1 MKILI
6 TGANG
11 MLAKEVKEKFAKGNE
26 ITATDVTELDITN
39 EQLVYEYINNLKPEY
54 IINCAAYTA
63 VDKAEENY
71 ELADKINADGPANL
85 AKAAK
90 AVGAKLVHISTDYV
104 FGGDLD
110 ISKDYKED
118 DDKAPVTAYGKTK
131 LRGEQEIEKN
141 MDEYYIFRTAW
152 LYGIGG
158 NNFVKTMTKLG
169 STRDEINVVSDQHGS
184 PTYAKDLTEII
195 YQAIE
200 KKIPYGIYNATNE
213 GYTTWY
219 DFTKEILAEQG
230 IQCKVNPVTT
240 EQYIEMMKITQAKRP
255 FNSQMSKNKLLEQGI
270 TVPDWKDGLKR
281 YLKEEE
287 NFKKGLPF
295 DFEPIIK
302 K

>member
-11 MLAKEVKEKFAKGNE
+11 MLAKEVREKFEKENE
-26 ITATDVTELDITN
+26 LICTDVADLDITN
-39 EQLVYEYINNLKPEY
+39 EEAVEKFVEETKPEY
-54 IINCAAYTA
+54 IINCAAFTA
-63 VDKAEENY
+63 VDKAETAGEIV
-71 ELADKINADGPANL
+71 EKINGNGPANL

-90 AVGAKLVHISTDYV
+90 KVGAKLVHISTDYV

-110 ISKDYKED
+110 VSKDYKED
-118 DDKAPVTAYGKTK
+118 DEKEPVTAYGITK
-131 LRGEQEIEKN
+131 LHGEEGIEKN

-169 STRDEINVVSDQHGS
+169 STRDEINVVADQHGS

-200 KKIPYGIYNATNE
+200 KKIPYGVYHATNQ

-219 DFTKEILAEQG
+219 DFTKAILEKQN

-240 EQYIEMMKITQAKRP
+240 EEYIEMMKITQAKRP
-255 FNSQMSKNKLLEQGI
+255 FNSQLSKSKLLAQGI
-270 TVPDWKDGLKR
+270 EVPNWEDGLDR
-281 YLKEEE
+281 YLEEE
-287 NFKKGLPF
+287 RA
-295 DFEPIIK
+295 EQ
-302 K
+302 

>member
-11 MLAKEVKEKFAKGNE
+11 MLAKEVKEKFEKENE
-26 ITATDVTELDITN
+26 LICTDVADLDITN
-39 EQLVYEYINNLKPEY
+39 EEAVEKFVEETKPEY
-54 IINCAAYTA
+54 IINCAAFTA
-63 VDKAEENY
+63 VDKAETAGEIV
-71 ELADKINADGPANL
+71 EKINANGPANL
-85 AKAAK
+85 AKSAK
-90 AVGAKLVHISTDYV
+90 KVGAKLVHISTDYV

-110 ISKDYKED
+110 VSKDYKED
-118 DDKAPVTAYGKTK
+118 DEKAPVTAYGITK
-131 LRGEQEIEKN
+131 LHGEEGIEKN

-169 STRDEINVVSDQHGS
+169 SSRDEINVVADQHGS

-200 KKIPYGIYNATNE
+200 KKIPYGVYHATNQ

-219 DFTKEILAEQG
+219 DFTKAILEKQN

-240 EQYIEMMKITQAKRP
+240 EEYIEMMKITQAKRP
-255 FNSQMSKNKLLEQGI
+255 FNSQLSKDKLLAQGI
-270 TVPDWKDGLKR
+270 EVPNWEDGLDR
-281 YLKEEE
+281 YLEEE
-287 NFKKGLPF
+287 RA
-295 DFEPIIK
+295 EQ
-302 K
+302 